1 ISFSR
6 KYSTDDTMFMVTS
19 DLTAGTDSIW
29 RHASDWERVGVS
41 KLAEFDDAEI
51 NQVQLSPEFPTDETV
66 YVALSGDDPV
76 IYRSTDAG
84 GDWKALIR
92 QPAAMYGWV
101 VVDEETII
109 VGGDSIVYWTDNHGR
124 RIWEDDTLTGAA
136 DH

>member
-1 ISFSR
+1 MPLTIDSGALYNQISLIMTDVDVVDSISFSR

-84 GDWKALIR
+84 GDW
-92 QPAAMYGWV
+92 
-101 VVDEETII
+101 
-109 VGGDSIVYWTDNHGR
+109 
-124 RIWEDDTLTGAA
+124 
-136 DH
+136 